1 MDKIPT
7 SRLSRGK
14 VIGKAALK
22 IGFKKTKSLIVKDS
36 KEQTQEEIANIILEA
51 LNELKGLSV
60 KIAQT
65 LALGMPFLEP
75 QYLEKIS
82 KSFNKITPLNRA
94 LVRKIIKSE
103 LGKYPEQIYDNF
115 DLTAFASASLGQV
128 HRAIKDGKEMAVK
141 IQYPAIAKTI
151 QSDLSILA
159 FGLKRFSGGA
169 DVEHILQ
176 ELKDRLNEELDYTK
190 EAQNLKAFKSANRN
204 SNIVIAEVFDEF
216 STSKV
221 LTTSYIKGQDFE
233 SFLKS
238 KPSQEEIDN
247 LAQLIFDNFFETLYN
262 IKTIHA
268 DPNPGNFLF
277 LEDGKLGLI
286 DFGCVKKVNREFLD
300 LFNKLHLALING
312 VEDLEIA
319 KIYLEMGMIKISND
333 DEMLKFYKEII
344 NPLDTIYIEIFKEK
358 KYNFKNSNYS
368 KRGFEAIIKVQKK
381 QATSV
386 QNYNQ
391 DYIFIDRTLLGYYA
405 MFEKMGATIDTSY
418 VKKIMERYNDKKS

>member
-1 MDKIPT
+1 MDSIPAT
-7 SRLSRGK
+7 KLSRSK

-22 IGFKKTKSLIVKDS
+22 IGLKKTKSLIIKGN
-36 KEQTQEEIANIILEA
+36 KEKTQEDIANIIVEA

-82 KSFNKITPLNRA
+82 KSFNQIKPINRA

-103 LGKYPEQIYDNF
+103 LRSYPEEIFDSF
-115 DLTAFASASLGQV
+115 DLKAFASASLGQV
-128 HRAIKDGKEMAVK
+128 HRATKDGKKLAVK
-141 IQYPAIAKTI
+141 IQYPAIGKSV
-151 QSDLSILA
+151 QSDLSILKFA
-159 FGLKRFSGGA
+159 LKRFSGGA
-169 DVEHILQ
+169 NVEHILQ

-190 EAQNLKAFKSANRN
+190 EAQNLKAFKRANKN
-204 SNIVIAEVFDEF
+204 SNIIIPEVLNEL

-221 LTTSYIKGQDFE
+221 LTTSYLKGLDFE

-238 KPSQEEIDN
+238 NPTQSTIN
-247 LAQLIFDNFFETLYN
+247 SYAQLIFDNFFETLYS

-286 DFGCVKKVNREFLD
+286 DFGCIKRVSKEFLD
-300 LFNKLHLALING
+300 LFNKLHLALISG
-312 VEDLEIA
+312 IETKEIA
-319 KIYLEMGMIKISND
+319 KIYQELGMIENSSE
-333 DEMLKFYKEII
+333 DEILKFYKEII
-344 NPLDTIYIEIFKEK
+344 NPLDSIYIEVFKEK
-358 KYNFKNSNYS
+358 KYSFKDSNYS
-368 KRGFEAIIKVQKK
+368 KRGFDAIFQVQKK

-405 MFEKMGATIDTSY
+405 MFERMGATIDTSY
-418 VKKIMERYNDKKS
+418 AKKLMESYNA